1 MKRSFSKEFKTKAC
15 ELVLKD
21 EIKPSIVAQKIGINV
36 IMLYR
41 WLDEYRTFG
50 KEAFVGSG
58 NLGPK
63 DKELK
68 KLQKENERLK
78 AENEIL
84 KKAAAYFAKNHTEE

>member
-1 MKRSFSKEFKTKAC
+1 MKRSFSKEFKIKAC

-21 EIKPSIVAQKIGINV
+21 EIKPSIVADKFGLNV

-41 WLDEYRTFG
+41 WMDEYRTFG

-58 NLGPK
+58 NLAPK

-84 KKAAAYFAKNHTEE
+84 KKAAAYFAKEHTEE